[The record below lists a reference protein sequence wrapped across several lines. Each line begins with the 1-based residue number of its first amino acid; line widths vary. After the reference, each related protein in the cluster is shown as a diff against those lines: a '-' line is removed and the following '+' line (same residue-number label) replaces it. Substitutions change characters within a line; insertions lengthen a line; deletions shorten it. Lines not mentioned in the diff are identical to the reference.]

1 MIDKWFLA
9 DLEQQM
15 KRRKR
20 VVILDPAAQCG
31 FLLPFIAKK
40 GYIVLRTD
48 GSLSES
54 WQMVREELFMRCAA
68 ETEHKEAAVA
78 FYVTRP
84 LDKLSFLYDYCF
96 THGLLDL
103 SNPAE
108 WLRQKLFAH
117 TGLQVQMDPVMLL
130 AAGKKSAGKDL
141 TWWKKILQ
149 NLEDVINLEEELL
162 PFLHAPEAYLNG
174 MDKDI
179 RHIFEEKIFDLLG
192 QPPMAKPP
200 KTLANEVVKKL
211 FDGLAANNA
220 SRDLLNLYYKWA
232 DSDSYSPSLVA
243 YISAHKL
250 KDSLDPWAAHP
261 DHCFAALDRKAFHQL
276 TAQLAN
282 KSLRDEKLPLIKA
295 RAASEKAKRFVPP
308 WWQDVIALLECGC
321 HALTACH
328 SLEAVVGFY
337 TRTFAAADRAIRHL
351 YAHFLQETS
360 LIRHWQDFYESMNQE
375 LLQKWFEYAAT
386 YQPDQQGTLVNLFKS
401 AKPGTAVIV
410 GDGVRYEIADHV
422 ATELESQLKVDRKV
436 MLAGMPSETEH
447 NMSALYL
454 DSDKV
459 LSVHKDREQALT
471 AATGKNIVYRKLD
484 ALSYADKVDY
494 LVLTYKDIDSTGED
508 LQMGAL
514 KLFDEFERVLA
525 EKIRQLL
532 NMGYREVHLVTDH
545 GFVLTGL
552 LEEADKIPADATGK
566 KDVGERFIRTVK
578 KQTNPHWVGFA
589 ESYGEYNYVYAAKN
603 HRPFKSKGSYGY
615 SHGGFTPQEIIL
627 PKFTFRKE
635 KPATEGLAM
644 AVINKQELA
653 DVVGDHFAIKLQAAA
668 PKVSDLFSQQRKLY
682 VALYA
687 GGVSCGQSNIVNMEP
702 GGAISLEFSLQ
713 GKTELQ
719 AIVLDADSQEQLDR
733 VNVKKS
739 ASRDLGGLL

>member
-20 VVILDPAAQCG
+20 VVILDPTGQCG
-31 FLLPFIAKK
+31 FLLHNAAKK
-40 GYIVLRTD
+40 GYVLLPTD
-48 GSLSES
+48 GNLSES
-54 WQMVREELFMRCAA
+54 WQMVKEELFLRYAA
-68 ETEHKEAAVA
+68 ETEHKDAPVV
-78 FYVTRP
+78 FYATRP
-84 LDKLSFLYDYCF
+84 IDKLSFLYDYCF

-108 WLRQKLFAH
+108 WLRQKLFTH
-117 TGLQVQMDPVMLL
+117 TGLQVQMDPVKLL
-130 AAGKKSAGKDL
+130 AAGKISEGKDL
-141 TWWKKILQ
+141 AWWKKILQ
-149 NLEDVINLEEELL
+149 NLEELINLDEELL
-162 PFLHAPEAYLNG
+162 PFLHAPESYLNG

-179 RHIFEEKIFDLLG
+179 RKIFEEKVFSLLG
-192 QPPMAKPP
+192 QPPMSKPP

-211 FDGLAANNA
+211 FDGLAENNV
-220 SRDLLNLYYKWA
+220 SSDLLNLYYKWV
-232 DSDSYSPSLVA
+232 DSENYSPSLVE
-243 YISAHKL
+243 YISAYPL
-250 KDSLDPWAAHP
+250 KDSLDPWAAHR
-261 DHCFAALDRKAFHQL
+261 DHCFAELDRKALRQL
-276 TAQLAN
+276 TEQLAN
-282 KSLRDEKLPLIKA
+282 KSFRAAKLPLIKD
-295 RAASEKAKRFVPP
+295 RSASAKAKRFIPP
-308 WWQDVIALLECGC
+308 WWQDAVTLLECDC

-328 SLEAVVGFY
+328 SLESVVGFY
-337 TRTFAAADRAIRHL
+337 TQNFAAADRAMRHL
-351 YAHFLQETS
+351 YAHFLQEQS
-360 LIRHWQDFYESMNQE
+360 IIRPWQDYYEGLNHE
-375 LLQKWFEYAAT
+375 LLQKWFEYAAA
-386 YQPDQQGTLVNLFKS
+386 YQSDQQGTLVNLIKS
-401 AKPGTAVIV
+401 TKPEIAVIV
-410 GDGVRYEIADHV
+410 GDGVRYEIADQV
-422 ATELESQLKVDRKV
+422 ATELEKHCKVDRRV

-471 AATGKNIVYRKLD
+471 AATGKNIVYKKLD
-484 ALSYADKVDY
+484 SLSYVDRVDY
-494 LVLTYKDIDSTGED
+494 LVLTYKDIDSAGEE

-514 KLFDEFERVLA
+514 KLFDEFERLLV
-525 EKIRQLL
+525 EKTRQLL
-532 NMGYREVHLVTDH
+532 GMGYREVHLVTDH

-552 LEEADKIPADATGK
+552 LEEADKISADATGK
-566 KDVGERFIRTVK
+566 KDVGERFIRTVE
-578 KQTNPHWVGFA
+578 KQPHPQWIGFA
-589 ESYGEYNYVYAAKN
+589 ESYGEYSYVYAAKN
-603 HRPFKSKGSYGY
+603 HRPFKSKGCYGY
-615 SHGGFTPQEIIL
+615 AHGGFTPQEIIL

-635 KPATEGLAM
+635 KPATAGLAV
-644 AVINKQELA
+644 AVVNKQELT

>member
-20 VVILDPAAQCG
+20 VVIIDPAGQCG
-31 FLLPFIAKK
+31 FLLPIIAKK

-48 GSLSES
+48 GNLSES

-78 FYVTRP
+78 LYVTRP

-96 THGLLDL
+96 THGLFDL

-117 TGLQVQMDPVMLL
+117 TGLQVQMDPVKLL
-130 AAGKKSAGKDL
+130 AAGKISASKDL
-141 TWWKKILQ
+141 TWWKKIVSG
-149 NLEDVINLEEELL
+149 LEEMINLDEELL
-162 PFLHAPEAYLNG
+162 PFLHAPESYLNG

-179 RHIFEEKIFDLLG
+179 RKIFEEKVFSLLE
-192 QPPMAKPP
+192 QPPMSKPP
-200 KTLANEVVKKL
+200 KTLANEVVKKM
-211 FDGLAANNA
+211 FDGLAANNV
-220 SRDLLNLYYKWA
+220 SRDLLNLYYKWV
-232 DSDSYSPSLVA
+232 DSESYSPSLVE
-243 YISAHKL
+243 YISTYPL
-250 KDSLDPWAAHP
+250 KDSLDPWAAHR
-261 DHCFAALDRKAFHQL
+261 DHCFAALDRKALREL
-276 TAQLAN
+276 TEQLAN
-282 KSLRDEKLPLIKA
+282 KSFREAKLPLIQDRVSSA
-295 RAASEKAKRFVPP
+295 KAKRFIPP
-308 WWQDVIALLECGC
+308 WWQDVVTLLECNC

-328 SLEAVVGFY
+328 SLESVVGFY
-337 TRTFAAADRAIRHL
+337 TQNFAAADRAIRHL
-351 YAHFLQETS
+351 YAHFLQEKTI
-360 LIRHWQDFYESMNQE
+360 IRPWQDYYESQNHE
-375 LLQKWFEYAAT
+375 LLQKWFEYAAA
-386 YQPDQQGTLVNLFKS
+386 YQPDQQGTLVNLIKS
-401 AKPGTAVIV
+401 AKPWIAVIV
-410 GDGVRYEIADHV
+410 GDGVRYEIADQV
-422 ATELESQLKVDRKV
+422 ATELEKHCKVDRKV

-459 LSVHKDREQALT
+459 LVVHKDREQALT
-471 AATGKNIVYRKLD
+471 AATGKNIVYKKLD
-484 ALSYADKVDY
+484 SLSYVDKVDY
-494 LVLTYKDIDSTGED
+494 LVLTYKDIDSAGEE

-514 KLFDEFERVLA
+514 KLFEEFERLLV

-532 NMGYREVHLVTDH
+532 SMGYHEVHLVTDH

-552 LEEADKIPADATGK
+552 LEDADKISADATGK
-566 KDVGERFIRTVK
+566 KDVGERFIRTVE
-578 KQTNPHWVGFA
+578 KQPHPHWVGFA

-603 HRPFKSKGSYGY
+603 HRPFKSKGGYGY

-635 KPATEGLAM
+635 KPATDGLAV

-653 DVVGDHFAIKLQAAA
+653 DVVGDNFAIKLQAAA
-668 PKVSDLFSQQRKLY
+668 PKVANLFSQQRKLY

-687 GGVSCGQSNIVNMEP
+687 GGVSCGQSNIISLEP

-719 AIVLDADSQEQLDR
+719 AIVLDADSKEQLDR
-733 VNVKKS
+733 VDVKKS
-739 ASRDLGGLL
+739 SARDLGGLL